1 LQVKVSHRDDRFL
14 CSVQS
19 PGVTSRRLY
28 AGRHQASH
36 QAPAWFVPRSGEDPG
51 FDDRWKKLST
61 PRQRFACA
69 RLVIPYLTHS
79 LRLFFN
85 AAGSAGGISP
95 PAAHRTV
102 HKRLRLHGSS
112 QPFPCDLAVAKRR
125 GRSRLI
131 PVTRLATI
139 SSELNHPLCSM
150 PITGTS
156 TLIRDDP
163 PPAYAS
169 VLSPFVGPTYKVF
182 P

>member
-1 LQVKVSHRDDRFL
+1 MFRSIAWSNVTPSLCRSPPSQSSGSRLVCPKVRRGPWFL
-14 CSVQS
+14 TT
-19 PGVTSRRLY
+19 G
-28 AGRHQASH
+28 G
-36 QAPAWFVPRSGEDPG
+36 
-51 FDDRWKKLST
+51 KKLST